1 MGDEPLFDRDADIA
15 PATGAHGQVEAGSEL
30 EIQDEHAVDQVPTAT
45 IGGMKIARLRRDELA
60 ARMLADTRRARAG
73 ELPVP
78 RIVTSANGSVVAAY
92 NRDARYRAIMDGAD
106 IVDAD
111 GMPLV
116 FASRLLCREPL
127 AERTATTD
135 FLLDAA
141 TIAARDDIRF
151 FFIGSRPGVAA
162 RAAQHL
168 RSRFPGLKVVG
179 TRHGFFPPEA
189 IPEICAKVRA
199 SGADVL
205 WVGMGSPAQE
215 QFALENRH
223 LLGGVAW
230 IRTCGGLFDH
240 YGGGVSR
247 APDWMQAMGLE
258 WLYRAAREPVRLGW
272 RYLVTSP
279 VAIYY
284 LATRTH
290 D

>member
-1 MGDEPLFDRDADIA
+1 
-15 PATGAHGQVEAGSEL
+15 
-30 EIQDEHAVDQVPTAT
+30 
-45 IGGMKIARLRRDELA
+45 
-60 ARMLADTRRARAG
+60 MLADTRRARAG

-106 IVDAD
+106 IIDAD

-215 QFALENRH
+215 RFAIENRH

>member
-1 MGDEPLFDRDADIA
+1 VEEERLLGPGAAVVSIPVDEDSPIR
-15 PATGAHGQVEAGSEL
+15 
-30 EIQDEHAVDQVPTAT
+30 TAT
-45 IGGMKIARLRRDELA
+45 IGGIRIARLDRGQ
-60 ARMLADTRRARAG
+60 LADLMQADVRRARG
-73 ELPVP
+73 GQLTYP
-78 RIVTSANGSVVAAY
+78 RIVTSANGSVIAAY
-92 NRDARYRAIMDGAD
+92 HQDAEYRRYMESAD
-106 IVDAD
+106 VIDAD

-135 FLLDAA
+135 FLLDASA
-141 TIAARDDIRF
+141 IAARDGIRF
-151 FFIGSRPGVAA
+151 FFLGARPGVAA
-162 RAAQHL
+162 RAAEHL
-168 RSRFPGLKVVG
+168 RSRFPGLKIVG
-179 TRHGFFPPEA
+179 ARHGFFPPEA
-189 IPEICAKVRA
+189 VPDICEKVRA

-205 WVGMGSPAQE
+205 WLGMGSPAQE
-215 QFALENRH
+215 RFAVEYRH

-247 APDWMQAMGLE
+247 APGWMQAAGME
-258 WLYRAAREPVRLGW
+258 WLYRAAREPLRLGW

>member
-1 MGDEPLFDRDADIA
+1 LRSCKIRTGRQPLFERDHHRTA
-15 PATGAHGQVEAGSEL
+15 PN
-30 EIQDEHAVDQVPTAT
+30 AVDAWVGDDDHVRTAT

-60 ARMLADTRRARAG
+60 ALMLADTARARAG
-73 ELPVP
+73 TLAEP
-78 RIVTSANGSVVAAY
+78 RIVTSANGSVIAAY
-92 NRDARYRAIMDGAD
+92 NRDEEYRRLIDGAD

-127 AERTATTD
+127 EERIATTD

-141 TIAARDDIRF
+141 TSAAREDIRF
-151 FFIGSRPGVAA
+151 FFLGSRPGVAA

-179 TRHGFFPPEA
+179 TRHGFFSADA
-189 IPEICAKVRA
+189 IPDICAKVRA

-205 WVGMGSPAQE
+205 WIGMGSPAQE
-215 QFALENRH
+215 RFAVDNRH
-223 LLGGVAW
+223 LLGDVAW

-247 APDWMQAMGLE
+247 APNWMQATGLE

>member
-1 MGDEPLFDRDADIA
+1 MAAD
-15 PATGAHGQVEAGSEL
+15 VRE
-30 EIQDEHAVDQVPTAT
+30 
-45 IGGMKIARLRRDELA
+45 
-60 ARMLADTRRARAG
+60 ARAG
-73 ELPVP
+73 RLAQP
-78 RIVTSANGSVVAAY
+78 RIVTSANGSVVATY
-92 NRDARYRAIMDGAD
+92 NRDPAFRRLIDAAD

-127 AERTATTD
+127 EERVATTD

-141 TIAARDDIRF
+141 AAAVRDGTRF
-151 FFIGSRPGVAA
+151 FFLGAAPGVAA
-162 RAAQHL
+162 RAAEHL
-168 RSRFPGLKVVG
+168 RSRFPGLHIVG
-179 TRHGFFPPEA
+179 ARHGYFAPDAVPD
-189 IPEICAKVRA
+189 ICAKVRA

-215 QFALENRH
+215 RFAVTARPLLEG
-223 LLGGVAW
+223 LAW

-247 APDWMQAMGLE
+247 APGWMQAAGLE
-258 WLYRAAREPVRLGW
+258 WIYRAAREPMRLGW

-279 VAIYY
+279 QAVYY